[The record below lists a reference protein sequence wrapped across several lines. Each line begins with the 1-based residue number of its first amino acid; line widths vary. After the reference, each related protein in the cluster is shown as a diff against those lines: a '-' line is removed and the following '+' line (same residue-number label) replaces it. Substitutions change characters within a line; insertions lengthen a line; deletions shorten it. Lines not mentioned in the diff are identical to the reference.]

1 MAKRRQDVLFA
12 AEDYQV
18 AYEAFTQANLKAY
31 DFDTLKSAMVE
42 YIRLN
47 YPEDFNDWINSSEF
61 VSIIDLVAY
70 MGHSLAFRLDLSSR
84 ENFLETATQQDSVL
98 RLAKQLGYAFK
109 RHQNAVGLLKVKS
122 VKTTEPLTDADGISL
137 KGKTVYWN
145 DTTNTNAYDQFIS
158 VLNSV
163 FQSTNQYGTPYKKG
177 KINTINTYSYKL
189 NNVTNKDVVH
199 GFSTRLGGIATSSE
213 VCNIDFLDDGYF
225 YEPNPDPFANFHILY
240 RNDGKGNA
248 SSDTGFFFLFKQGTL
263 GFKDILVEE
272 AIENRVID
280 VNVDKINESD
290 VWVQTINSDG
300 SILTN
305 WSKVPNLTGNNVI
318 YNSLNQDVRNIFSV
332 IPRAEDQL
340 SIKFADGRF
349 GNAPKGIIR
358 VWYRTSNAESYIIQP
373 DDIKNVNV
381 VMQYVSGNNNQTYEV
396 TFTCNLEYTV
406 NNASEQESITDI
418 KENAPKV
425 YNSQD
430 RMVTAEDYSV
440 YPLTLSSDIKKIKA
454 VNRMHSG
461 HTRYIDINDPTG
473 TYKDL
478 TIFGDDGYIYREE
491 TAKRRTQSF
500 SSNMTS
506 TDIVNSVIEDM
517 IGDPE
522 AINFY
527 FDRYNPNFITV
538 PSYATTTLGTAWTL
552 HPTLTSTDFSKI
564 AYNGSLYVAVGTAG
578 KIYTSAD
585 LSVWTSR
592 TSNTSLDI
600 TDVSYGLDSTSND
613 LFVATVI
620 NGDILYSSDGIVWYA
635 VNTTPDVQLNR
646 VRYLNSMWWAVG
658 NAGNVI
664 KWDGDISIGNTDWTV
679 VSLGSSSA
687 TVSGVDIAW
696 NGTLYLISALGGFNA
711 TSTDGADNNWTIQSA
726 TGETWQSVITVS
738 TTFWAVGN
746 GGIIKSSSNGT
757 TWITH
762 IPDTK
767 TNAILKDIIYYD
779 SVYIIV
785 GESGTIVTSID
796 GTTFTEQTSGTTG
809 HLNGATVGNTGTV
822 TTAGNNGIIL
832 SSTTVIS
839 ASAPIL
845 EWTQVSSTTKT
856 CTGYFNTKF
865 QGSTNVA
872 PTSSAGIFELIYVKK
887 GSIIEFSESPFSASA
902 LTKWATVL
910 SIYGDGRG
918 LTDIDAN
925 FTGKTAD
932 GYGALTLSRVIP
944 STARIKRIIPPYNTK
959 FSDTEKTAIIAQ
971 LDYKNTFGL
980 YFNHEKGTWAV
991 VDNTNVAGD
1000 PDITAW
1006 DISTVGGTSN
1016 TDKSYL
1022 MRIEFDVSGQQWIF
1036 QLRTIRY
1043 IFASVKNVRFHN
1055 QRARLKTSS
1064 NTLKPVDD
1072 RITFNRELV
1081 LNPSIWDGTG
1091 TETVNTTAA
1100 LTENIQFN
1108 ILDYFTYSDGYTDPR
1123 RVILTLADVNGDFV
1137 PDNPEGF
1144 IDLVGKTTYSSGAI
1158 DFNNSPSVYLGKEID
1173 GSVEYTNLANEST
1186 YKLNNVTY
1194 NSTQVVGRQ
1203 ALKFQWN
1210 HYAVEDYAIDPALSN
1225 IIDLFI
1231 LTNSYDTAL
1240 RNWLVTDGSR
1250 ATKPLPPTTN
1260 TLELQFASLDNYKTS
1275 SDTVVYRPVKY
1286 RILFGEQADTEFQA
1300 RFKIIKAV
1308 GTVYTD
1314 NEIKSKI
1321 IEYIEE
1327 YFQPEYWDFGE
1338 SFYYTELSAY
1348 IHNKMVGIINSV
1360 VIVPGYSESR
1370 FGSLFEITPNSDELF
1385 ISAAKVSDVD
1395 IVSVYTDTN
1404 LRTVGAASMITST
1417 SIIESGVTYT
1427 SGSSGSGYSGSGGSS
1442 SSY

>member
-109 RHQNAVGLLKVKS
+109 RHQNAVGLLKIKS
-122 VKTTEPLTDADGISL
+122 IKTTEPLTDADGTSL
-137 KGKTVYWN
+137 KGKVIYWN

-177 KINTINTYSYKL
+177 TIGGINTYGYKL
-189 NNVTNKDVVH
+189 NDVTNKDVVH
-199 GFSTRLGGIATSSE
+199 GFSARLSGIATSLE
-213 VCNIDFLDDGYF
+213 VCNVDFLDDEYF
-225 YEPNPDPFANFHILY
+225 YEPDPNPYANFQMLY

-248 SSDTGFFFLFKQGTL
+248 SKDTGFFFLFKQGSL
-263 GFKDILVEE
+263 AFKDILVEE
-272 AIENRVID
+272 AIENRVLDI
-280 VNVDKINESD
+280 NVDNINESD

-332 IPRAEDQL
+332 IPRADDQL

-358 VWYRTSNAESYIIQP
+358 TWYRTSNAESYIIQP
-373 DDIKNVNV
+373 DDIKDVAV
-381 VMQYVSGNNNQTYEV
+381 TIEYVSGNNNQTYEV
-396 TFTCNLEYTV
+396 TFTSNLEYTV

-440 YPLTLSSDIKKIKA
+440 YPLTLSSDVKKIKA
-454 VNRMHSG
+454 INRMHSG
-461 HTRYIDINDPTG
+461 HTRYVDINDPTG

-506 TDIVNSVIEDM
+506 TDIVNGIMEDM

-522 AINFY
+522 ATNFY
-527 FDRYNPNFITV
+527 FDRYNPNFISV
-538 PSYATTTLGTAWTL
+538 PSYAATTLGTSWTIRL
-552 HPTLTSTDFSKI
+552 SGTTIDFNKIAFNGSTYVVVGKAGSIYSSTDLVSWNSETSGI
-564 AYNGSLYVAVGTAG
+564 SLE
-578 KIYTSAD
+578 
-585 LSVWTSR
+585 
-592 TSNTSLDI
+592 I
-600 TDVSYGLDSTSND
+600 TDVSYGLDSNNAA
-613 LFVATVI
+613 LFVATVS
-620 NGDILYSSDGIVWYA
+620 NGDILFSSDGSTWTL
-635 VNTTPDVQLNR
+635 VNTTPNIQLNR
-646 VRYLNSMWWAVG
+646 VRYLNGMWWAVG

-664 KWDGDISIGNTDWTV
+664 KWDGNTSSGNTDWTAV
-679 VSLGSSSA
+679 ALGGSST
-687 TVSGVDIAW
+687 TVTGIDIAY
-696 NGTLYLISALGGFNA
+696 NGTNYFISALGGFNA
-711 TSTDGADNNWTIQSA
+711 TSSDGTTWTIQSA
-726 TGETWQSVITVS
+726 TGETWHSVINVS
-738 TTFWAVGN
+738 TIFWAVGN
-746 GGIIKSSSNGT
+746 GGAIKSSPDGSVWT
-757 TWITH
+757 SHDT
-762 IPDTK
+762 DTK
-767 TNAILKDIIYYD
+767 TNALLKDI
-779 SVYIIV
+779 VYNSSTYVIV
-785 GESGTIVTSID
+785 GENGTIISSGDGVT
-796 GTTFTEQTSGTTG
+796 FVEQTSGTTAY
-809 HLNGATVGNTGTV
+809 LNGITVGTTGTV
-822 TTAGNNGIIL
+822 ASTGNAGTIIT
-832 SSTTVIS
+832 STTIIS
-839 ASAPIL
+839 SSAPIL

-856 CTGYFNTKF
+856 CTGYFKTTF

-872 PTSSAGIFELIYVKK
+872 PVGDAGVYELVYVKK
-887 GSIIEFSESPFSASA
+887 GSIIEFSETPFSASA
-902 LTKWATVL
+902 STKWATVL
-910 SIYGDGRG
+910 SIYSDGRG
-918 LTDIDAN
+918 LTDINAD

-959 FSDTEKTAIIAQ
+959 FSDTEKTAIVAQ
-971 LDYKNTFGL
+971 LDLKNTFGL
-980 YFNHEKGTWAV
+980 YFSHGEGKWSIVTNS
-991 VDNTNVAGD
+991 NVAGD

-1006 DISTVGGTSN
+1006 DISTVGSGTN
-1016 TDKSYL
+1016 TDSSYL
-1022 MRIEFDVSGQQWIF
+1022 MRIEYDVSGQQWIF

-1072 RITFNRELV
+1072 KITFNKELI
-1081 LNPSIWDGTG
+1081 LKPNTWDGAG
-1091 TETVNTTAA
+1091 IETANTTVS

-1108 ILDYFTYSDGYTDPR
+1108 ILDYFTYPDGYTDPR
-1123 RVILTLADVNGDFV
+1123 RVILTLTDANGDFV

-1158 DFNNSPSVYLGKEID
+1158 DFDNSPSIYLGNEAD
-1173 GSVEYTNLANEST
+1173 GTIEYTNLASSST
-1186 YKLNNVTY
+1186 YELNNVTY
-1194 NSTQVVGRQ
+1194 NSTQTVGRQ

-1240 RNWLVTDGSR
+1240 RNWLSTDGNP

-1260 TLELQFASLDNYKTS
+1260 SLELQFANLDNYKTA
-1275 SDTVVYRPVKY
+1275 SDTIVYRPVKY

-1300 RFKIIKAV
+1300 RFKIIKAP

-1314 NEIKSKI
+1314 NEIKSKLV
-1321 IEYIEE
+1321 EYVDE

-1360 VIVPGYSESR
+1360 VIVPAYSESR

-1385 ISAAKVSDVD
+1385 ISAAKVSNVD

-1417 SIIESGVTYT
+1417 STIETGVTYT
-1427 SGSSGSGYSGSGGSS
+1427 SGASGSGYSGSSGSS

>member
-42 YIRLN
+42 YIKLN
-47 YPEDFNDWINSSEF
+47 YPENFNDWINSSEF

-84 ENFLETATQQDSVL
+84 ENFLETATRQDSVL

-122 VKTTEPLTDADGISL
+122 IKTTEPLTDADGTSL
-137 KGKTVYWN
+137 KGKTIYWN
-145 DTTNTNAYDQFIS
+145 DTTNTSAYDQFIS
-158 VLNSV
+158 VLNSI

-177 KINTINTYSYKL
+177 TIGGINTYGYKL
-189 NNVTNKDVVH
+189 NDVTNKDVVH
-199 GFSTRLGGIATSSE
+199 GFNTRLSGISTSLE
-213 VCNIDFLDDGYF
+213 VCNVDFLNDEYF
-225 YEPNPDPFANFHILY
+225 YEPDPNPYANFQMLY

-248 SSDTGFFFLFKQGTL
+248 SSDTGFFFLFKQGTIA
-263 GFKDILVEE
+263 FKDILVEE
-272 AIENRVID
+272 AIENRVLDI
-280 VNVDKINESD
+280 NVDNINESD

-318 YNSLNQDVRNIFSV
+318 YNSLNQDVRDIFSV
-332 IPRAEDQL
+332 IPRADDQL

-358 VWYRTSNAESYIIQP
+358 TWYRTSNAESYIIQP
-373 DDIKNVNV
+373 DDIKDVSV
-381 VMQYVSGNNNQTYEV
+381 TMEYISGNNNQTYEV
-396 TFTCNLEYTV
+396 TFASNLEYTV

-440 YPLTLSSDIKKIKA
+440 YPLTLSSNVKKIKA

-461 HTRYIDINDPTG
+461 HTRYVDINDPTG

-506 TDIVNSVIEDM
+506 TDIVNGIMEDM

-527 FDRYNPNFITV
+527 FDRYNPSFISV
-538 PSYATTTLGTAWTL
+538 DSYAATTLGTAWTIR
-552 HPTLTSTDFSKI
+552 PSLTTTNFSKV
-564 AYNGSLYVAVGTAG
+564 AYNGSTYVAVGNTG
-578 KIYTSAD
+578 RIYTSTD
-585 LSVWTSR
+585 LTTWTSR
-592 TSNTSLDI
+592 TSGTTYDL
-600 TDVSYGLDSTSND
+600 TDVSYGLDKTNTA
-613 LFVATVI
+613 LFVATVK
-620 NGDILYSSDGIVWYA
+620 NGDILFSADGITWTLI
-635 VNTTPDVQLNR
+635 NTTPNVQLNR
-646 VRYLNSMWWAVG
+646 VRYLNNEWWAVG
-658 NAGNVI
+658 HAGNVI
-664 KWDGDISIGNTDWTV
+664 KWDGDTSSGNTDWTAV
-679 VSLGSSSA
+679 ALGGSSA
-687 TVSGVDIAW
+687 TVTGVDIAW
-696 NGTLYLISALGGFNA
+696 NGTSYFISALGGFNA
-711 TSTDGADNNWTIQSA
+711 TSTNGTAWTIQEP
-726 TGETWQSVITVS
+726 TGETWNSVINVS
-738 TTFWAVGN
+738 DIFWAVGN
-746 GGIIKSSSNGT
+746 GGIIKSSTDGSLWT
-757 TWITH
+757 TYST
-762 IPDTK
+762 DTK
-767 TNAILKDIIYYD
+767 TNANLKDIVYD
-779 SVYIIV
+779 SSTYVIV
-785 GESGTIVTSID
+785 GALGTIVSSSN

-809 HLNGATVGNTGTV
+809 HLNGIAVG
-822 TTAGNNGIIL
+822 TAGSVVAVGDAGIIL
-832 SSTTVIS
+832 SSTTIIS
-839 ASAPIL
+839 STAPIL

-865 QGSTNVA
+865 QGATSVA
-872 PTSSAGIFELIYVKK
+872 PVGTAGIYELLYVKK
-887 GSIIEFSESPFSASA
+887 GSIVEFSETPFSASA
-902 LTKWATVL
+902 STKWATVL

-918 LTDIDAN
+918 LTNIDAD
-925 FTGKTAD
+925 FTGKTSE

-959 FSDTEKTAIIAQ
+959 FSDAEKTTITAQ
-971 LDYKNTFGL
+971 LDLKNTFGL
-980 YFNHEKGTWAV
+980 YFNHTLGTWTIV
-991 VDNTNVAGD
+991 NNSGVAGD

-1006 DISTVGGTSN
+1006 DISTVGGTAN
-1016 TDKSYL
+1016 DDKSFL
-1022 MRIEFDVSGQQWIF
+1022 MRIEYDVSGQQWIF

-1072 RITFNRELV
+1072 RITFNKELI
-1081 LNPSIWDGTG
+1081 LKPSTWDGAD
-1091 TETVNTTAA
+1091 TETTNTTIA

-1108 ILDYFTYSDGYTDPR
+1108 ILDYFTYPDGYTDPR
-1123 RVILTLADVNGDFV
+1123 RVVLTLIDANGDFV

-1144 IDLVGKTTYSSGAI
+1144 IDLVGKTTYSSGAV
-1158 DFNNSPSVYLGKEID
+1158 DFNNSPSVYLGKELD
-1173 GSVEYTNLANEST
+1173 GTIEYTNLASEST
-1186 YKLNNVTY
+1186 YEVNNVTY
-1194 NSTQVVGRQ
+1194 NSTQTVGRQ
-1203 ALKFQWN
+1203 TLKFQWN
-1210 HYAVEDYAIDPALSN
+1210 HYAVEDYAIDPAVSN

-1231 LTNSYDTAL
+1231 LTNSYDTSL
-1240 RNWLVTDGSR
+1240 RNWLTTDGNP
-1250 ATKPLPPTTN
+1250 ATKPLAPTTN
-1260 TLELQFASLDNYKTS
+1260 SLELQFASLDNYKTS

-1300 RFKIIKAV
+1300 RFKVIKAV

-1321 IEYIEE
+1321 VEYVDE

-1385 ISAAKVSDVD
+1385 ISAAKVSNVD

-1404 LRTVGAASMITST
+1404 LRTVGAASVITST
-1417 SIIESGVTYT
+1417 ATIEAGITYT
-1427 SGSSGSGYSGSGGSS
+1427 SGSSGSGYSGSSGSS